1 MLLKENNPENKLS
14 GIYYTPPKLASAI
27 IDKLSL
33 DFKSVLE
40 PSCGEGV
47 FIDKLTDRYPSV
59 NITAIDN
66 DEKAVELVKERYK
79 GNQRVS
85 ISKED
90 FFDFYAGREENK
102 TYDLIIGN
110 PPYIRYQYLTEPQ
123 REMQSAILSSNGMKS
138 NKLINA
144 WVAFLVACVDM
155 LSEKGLIAFVIP
167 AELLQVAYAKNLRKF
182 LTEHLDD
189 ITIVTFKEL
198 VFSAVQQETIVFYG
212 RRGSGNKKIRIV
224 ELNDIQAFKEL
235 SLDTVPYTYVV
246 NKNDKWTKYFVSE
259 SETRLLDVIR
269 NDKRFRCFSEYGI
282 INVGITTGNNKY
294 FSITKNTENEYGLS
308 ETVLP
313 LIGRSSHVHGIYFTE
328 EDWLDNCNRG
338 KRAMLISFP
347 DIPYE
352 DYPEG
357 YKRYIVAGEKNEDN
371 KGYKCRIRDRWYI
384 VPSVWVPDAFFLR
397 RNHLYPKFV
406 LNRCGAVSTDT
417 MHRMKLNDGVDGE
430 DVLLAYYNSIS
441 LAFTEVCGRSY
452 GGGVLEILPGEMGNI
467 RIPDIS
473 DVDREIKQRL
483 LKDVDKVVR
492 EGRNIEEALNLVDR
506 ELLEKCLKIPVEW
519 CQECRKI
526 WKTLQQRRLSRGEK
540 M

>member
-384 VPSVWVPDAFFLR
+384 VPSVWV
-397 RNHLYPKFV
+397 
-406 LNRCGAVSTDT
+406 
-417 MHRMKLNDGVDGE
+417 
-430 DVLLAYYNSIS
+430 LAS
-441 LAFTEVCGRSY
+441 G
-452 GGGVLEILPGEMGNI
+452 
-467 RIPDIS
+467 
-473 DVDREIKQRL
+473 
-483 LKDVDKVVR
+483 
-492 EGRNIEEALNLVDR
+492 
-506 ELLEKCLKIPVEW
+506 
-519 CQECRKI
+519 
-526 WKTLQQRRLSRGEK
+526 
-540 M
+540 

>member
-33 DFKSVLE
+33 DFKSVVE

-483 LKDVDKVVR
+483 LKDVDRVVR

>member
-506 ELLEKCLKIPVEW
+506 ELLEKRLKIPVEW

>member
-294 FSITKNTENEYGLS
+294 FSITKNTENKYGLS

-483 LKDVDKVVR
+483 LKDVDRVVR

>member
-235 SLDTVPYTYVV
+235 SLDIVPYTYVV

-483 LKDVDKVVR
+483 LKDVDRVVR

>member
-483 LKDVDKVVR
+483 LKDVDRVVR